1 MRHILLSDYNFDQNW
16 AYPTLKKYISKEDKV
31 CICALT
37 FFEDNEEDWNRQFKK
52 GQGYLYRA
60 YQDVFYKYGIQD
72 ISWIE
77 YYKDSIQEMIQ
88 KINNSTIL
96 YIPGGSP
103 DIFMKR
109 IKQCRLKKILKN
121 YQGTI
126 LGVSAG
132 AMVQLEAYHISPDE
146 DYKEFGYYTGLGY
159 LSGFDIE
166 VHYQLRNQKW
176 IDKVIK
182 EKHIPVYAITEK
194 GGIVID
200 KNMECF
206 GKVEEFR

>member
-16 AYPTLKKYISKEDKV
+16 AYPTLKKYISKKDKV

-52 GQGYLYRA
+52 GQGYLFRA
-60 YQDVFYKYGIQD
+60 YQDVFYRYGIHD
-72 ISWIE
+72 ITWIE
-77 YYKDSIQEMIQ
+77 FFKDSYLDMKQ
-88 KINNSTIL
+88 KIENSTLL

-103 DIFMKR
+103 DLFMKR
-109 IKQCRLKKILKN
+109 IKQCRLKKTLKN

-132 AMVQLEAYHISPDE
+132 AMVQLDTYHISPDE
-146 DYKEFGYYTGLGY
+146 DYKEFGYYTGLGF

-166 VHYQLRNQKW
+166 VHFVSRNQKW
-176 IDKVIK
+176 IEKVK
-182 EKHIPVYAITEK
+182 TEKHIPVYGITET
-194 GGIVID
+194 GGMVID
-200 KNMECF
+200 GIMECF
-206 GKVEEFR
+206 GNVEEFR